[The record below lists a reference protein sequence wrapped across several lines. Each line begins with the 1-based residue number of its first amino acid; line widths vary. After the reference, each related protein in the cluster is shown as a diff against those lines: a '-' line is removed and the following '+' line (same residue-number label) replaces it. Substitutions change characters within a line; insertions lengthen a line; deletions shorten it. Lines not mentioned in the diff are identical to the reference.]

1 MMATVANLL
10 WELAQWSEK
19 TALGTAI
26 RNSEYAF
33 PIIEF
38 FHLAALAVIGG
49 SVLIVDMRLLGLG
62 LKKTPVA
69 QLAKDAQPYVTGSL
83 IVMLITGIS
92 LYTSEATKC
101 YGSAAFWIKMV
112 ALILAMLY
120 TYTIKKRV
128 TAGDEKTVSLGTG
141 KLVGAVSIVL
151 WFGVAWGGRW
161 IGFGG

>member
-1 MMATVANLL
+1 MAGIADVL
-10 WELAQWSEK
+10 WHLAQWSEK
-19 TALGTAI
+19 TWLGTSI

-49 SVLIVDMRLLGLG
+49 AVLVVDMRLLGLG
-62 LKKTPVA
+62 LKKTSVA

-83 IVMLITGIS
+83 LVMLVTGIA

-101 YGSAAFWIKMV
+101 YGSAAFWIKMISLV
-112 ALILAMLY
+112 LAMAY

-128 TAGDEKTVSLGTG
+128 TAGDEKTFSIGTG
-141 KLVGAVSIVL
+141 KLVGVVSIAL

>member
-1 MMATVANLL
+1 MMATVAGLL

-19 TALGTAI
+19 TPLGTMI

-62 LKKTPVA
+62 LTKTSVA
-69 QLAKDAQPYVTGSL
+69 QLARDAQPYVTGAL

-101 YGSAAFWIKMV
+101 YASAAFWIKMV
-112 ALILAMLY
+112 SLVLAMAF

-128 TAGDEKTVSLGTG
+128 TAGDEKTFSLATG
-141 KLVGAVSIVL
+141 KLVGVVSIAL

>member
-1 MMATVANLL
+1 MAAVASLL

-19 TALGTAI
+19 TSLGTAI

-33 PIIEF
+33 PIVEF

-49 SVLIVDMRLLGLG
+49 AVLVVDMRLLGLG

-69 QLAKDAQPYVTGSL
+69 QLARDAQPYLTGSL
-83 IVMLITGIS
+83 LVMLATGIA

-101 YGSAAFWIKMV
+101 YGSAAFWIKMISLV
-112 ALILAMLY
+112 LAMAF

-128 TAGDEKTVSLGTG
+128 TAGDERTVSMGAG
-141 KLVGAVSIVL
+141 RLVGVVSIAL

>member
-1 MMATVANLL
+1 MSAIADVL
-10 WELAQWSEK
+10 WHFAQWSEA
-19 TALGTAI
+19 TSLGRVI

-33 PIIEF
+33 PMIEF
-38 FHLAALAVIGG
+38 VHLAALAVIGG
-49 SVLIVDMRLLGLG
+49 AVLVVDMRLLGFG
-62 LKKTPVA
+62 LKKTSVA

-83 IVMLITGIS
+83 IVMLVTGIS

-101 YGSAAFWIKMV
+101 YASAAFWIKMV
-112 ALILAMLY
+112 SLLLAMIF

-128 TAGDEKTVSLGTG
+128 AAGDERTVSIGTT
-141 KLVGAVSIVL
+141 KLVGLVSIVL

>member
-1 MMATVANLL
+1 MSGIADML
-10 WELAQWSEK
+10 WHFAKWSEA
-19 TALGTAI
+19 TPLGKMI

-62 LKKTPVA
+62 LKKTSVA

-83 IVMLITGIS
+83 LVMLATGIS

-112 ALILAMLY
+112 SLALAMIY
-120 TYTIKKRV
+120 TY
-128 TAGDEKTVSLGTG
+128 
-141 KLVGAVSIVL
+141 
-151 WFGVAWGGRW
+151 
-161 IGFGG
+161 

>member
-1 MMATVANLL
+1 MNAVAEVL
-10 WELAQWSEK
+10 WHFAKWSEA
-19 TALGTAI
+19 TSLGRVI

-33 PIIEF
+33 PMIEF
-38 FHLAALAVIGG
+38 VHLVALAVIGG
-49 SVLIVDMRLLGLG
+49 AVLVVDMRLLGLG

-83 IVMLITGIS
+83 IVMLMTGIA

-101 YGSAAFWIKMV
+101 YASVAFWIKMV
-112 ALILAMLY
+112 SLLLAMIF
-120 TYTIKKRV
+120 TYTVKRTIAARDLENKV
-128 TAGDEKTVSLGTG
+128 
-141 KLVGAVSIVL
+141 VGVLSILL